1 MATRM
6 APMDI
11 DSGQTGRSVLPDQ
24 VRMLTWFSAAFP
36 TGAFAY
42 SHGLERAVHD
52 GLVSDRQT
60 LENWLA
66 DLMAYGTGWNDAIV
80 CAHAWKAAAGGEDC
94 GPICDL
100 AIALHGSSER
110 ALESL
115 AQGNAFVTAVRA
127 WPTPTVL
134 PLPADCPL
142 PVAVGAV
149 TGFHGIPCPVAVAAF
164 LQSFVN
170 GLVQGCLRL
179 LPIGQQAGLET
190 VASLEPHL
198 IAVAEAAS
206 KANLD
211 DLGSA
216 TLMSEIVA
224 MKHETQSS
232 RIFRS

>member
-1 MATRM
+1 
-6 APMDI
+6 MDTDTDQT
-11 DSGQTGRSVLPDQ
+11 DSRVLPDQ

-60 LENWLA
+60 LETWLA

-80 CAHAWKAAAGGEDC
+80 CAHAWRAAVAGEDC
-94 GPICDL
+94 RAISDL

-115 AQGNAFVTAVRA
+115 AQGNAFVAAARA
-127 WPTPTVL
+127 WPAPAVPTL
-134 PLPADCPL
+134 PQDCPL

-149 TGFHGIPCPVAVAAF
+149 TGCHGIPRSVAVAAF

-179 LPIGQQAGLET
+179 LPIGQQAGLEII
-190 VASLEPHL
+190 AALEPRL
-198 IAVAEAAS
+198 IAIAEAAS
-206 KANLD
+206 EASLD

>member
-1 MATRM
+1 
-6 APMDI
+6 MDI
-11 DSGQTGRSVLPDQ
+11 DPDQTGGRLLPDH

-52 GLVSDRQT
+52 GLVTDRRT
-60 LENWLA
+60 LETWLA
-66 DLMAYGTGWNDAIV
+66 DLVAYGTGWNDAV
-80 CAHAWKAAAGGEDC
+80 LCAHAWKAVAAHADC
-94 GPICDL
+94 CEICDL

-115 AQGNAFVTAVRA
+115 AQGTAFIRAAQA
-127 WPTPTVL
+127 WPVSNFPT
-134 PLPADCPL
+134 LPADCPL

-149 TGFHGIPCPVAVAAF
+149 TGCHGIPQTVAVASF

-170 GLVQGCLRL
+170 GLVQACLRL
-179 LPIGQQAGLET
+179 LPIGQQAGLEII
-190 VASLEPHL
+190 VALEPKLIAGAKAACEASLDE
-198 IAVAEAAS
+198 
-206 KANLD
+206 
-211 DLGSA
+211 LGSA